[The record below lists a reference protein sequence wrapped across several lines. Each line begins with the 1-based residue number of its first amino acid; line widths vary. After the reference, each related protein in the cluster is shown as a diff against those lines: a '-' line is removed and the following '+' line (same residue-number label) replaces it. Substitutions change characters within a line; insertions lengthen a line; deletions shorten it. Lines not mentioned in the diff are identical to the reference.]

1 MKERILN
8 RFLIVIILGIIAAKF
23 IHIEADPWSIKST
36 ADIHDE
42 AWWAENA
49 KLKIQEDK
57 WIKDDI
63 AGGLAISPVIN
74 FIFYWSFKLFGIN
87 YFSLRIFSVIASI
100 LNIILYYLLSKRYL
114 QSTTQALTSTLLFA
128 SLPLYFIIGR
138 TGLLETGLISILLI
152 SILLVLQNNYW
163 LVFFAG
169 VSAAIGLQLKG
180 SFIFLMPVIIYL
192 LYAKN
197 KNTIKKDFFLFCLG
211 GVLVSFSFYLFYYF
225 PRLSMFQA
233 YYNAFSNEFY
243 TLKELLNPAGIVIRL
258 GYLFSKETLT
268 DPFIFLMI
276 LFLIYRIVYFKS
288 NDSMNKL
295 MLGFFIGFACT
306 LFSDFN
312 DKRILI
318 ICIGLPIFLSKSISD
333 KGKMNLNMLR
343 NVSIFC
349 SFSLFS
355 FMPNI
360 HFINWKDPYLV
371 GISIDSVLVFI
382 VSSFLVFSILFQ
394 LEKWKK
400 YRNVAGFFYLLFI
413 IIFLS
418 KTLAIII
425 SSLLHLNIGSFY
437 PIAIAAIIIC
447 SFYYFL
453 INRRTIFNYIIPMII
468 GIQISY
474 ISFQLYSDTFEIRK
488 LNLAFAKM
496 GKQNE
501 RIIGPNSIFEIA
513 FLSKTYPVYFSNK
526 GNVGIEISKND
537 IKWYGAITN
546 SEYSEQNLYSDLK
559 LTEKNLKMH
568 FEPYYSQKIYKNRY
582 KALIFKR
589 LEQNTKYLH

>member
-8 RFLIVIILGIIAAKF
+8 RCLIVIILGIIAAKF

-63 AGGLAISPVIN
+63 AGGLAVSPIIN
-74 FIFYWSFKLFGIN
+74 FIYYGSFKLFGIN
-87 YFSLRIFSVIASI
+87 FFSLRIFSVLASI

-114 QSTTQALTSTLLFA
+114 LSTREALISTLLFA
-128 SLPLYFIIGR
+128 SLPIYFIIGR
-138 TGLLETGLISILLI
+138 TGLIETGLISILLI
-152 SILLVLQNNYW
+152 SILLVLQSNYW
-163 LVFFAG
+163 QVFFAG
-169 VSAAIGLQLKG
+169 ISAAIGLQMKG
-180 SFIFLMPVIIYL
+180 SFIFLIPIILFLIYS
-192 LYAKN
+192 KN

-211 GVLVSFSFYLFYYF
+211 AILVTLSFYLFYYL
-225 PRLSMFQA
+225 PKLSLFQA

-276 LFLIYRIVYFKS
+276 LFLIYRIIYFKS

-318 ICIGLPIFLSKSISD
+318 ICITLPLFLSKRISD
-333 KGKMNLNMLR
+333 KGKLNLNMLR

-355 FMPNI
+355 YIPNI
-360 HFINWKDPYLV
+360 QLFDWKEPFLV
-371 GISIDSVLVFI
+371 GISFDAVLLFTFAL
-382 VSSFLVFSILFQ
+382 FLVFTIFLQ
-394 LEKWKK
+394 LEKIKNYKK
-400 YRNVAGFFYLLFI
+400 LIEFIYALFI

-418 KTLAIII
+418 KILSRIIL
-425 SSLLHLNIGSFY
+425 SLLNLKIESIY
-437 PIAIAAIIIC
+437 LIAIAAIIIC
-447 SFYYFL
+447 SFYYLL
-453 INRRTIFNYIIPMII
+453 INRSMRMNYFIPIIIS
-468 GIQISY
+468 IQISY

-496 GKQNE
+496 GKPNE
-501 RIIGPNSIFEIA
+501 RIIGPNSIFEIS
-513 FLSKTYPVYFSNK
+513 FLSNTHPIYFSNR
-526 GNVGIEISKND
+526 GIIGKEISIND
-537 IKWYGAITN
+537 VKWYGAITN
-546 SEYSEQNLYSDLK
+546 SEYSEENLYADLK
-559 LTEKNLKMH
+559 LTEKNLKIH
-568 FEPYYSQKIYKNRY
+568 FEPYYSQKLYKNKY
-582 KALIFKR
+582 KVLLFKR
-589 LEQNTKYLH
+589 LH

>member
-8 RFLIVIILGIIAAKF
+8 RFLIVIILAIVVSKF

-63 AGGLAISPVIN
+63 AGGLALSPIIN
-74 FIFYWSFKLFGIN
+74 LVYYCSFKLFGISF
-87 YFSLRIFSVIASI
+87 FSLRIFSVLASI
-100 LNIILYYLLSKRYL
+100 LNILLYYLLSKRYL
-114 QSTTQALTSTLLFA
+114 LSIKEALLSTLLFA
-128 SLPLYFIIGR
+128 SLPIYFIIGR

-169 VSAAIGLQLKG
+169 VSAALGLQMKG
-180 SFIFLMPVIIYL
+180 SFIFLMPIIIYL
-192 LYAKN
+192 LHAKN
-197 KNTIKKDFFLFCLG
+197 NNTIKKDLSLFCLG
-211 GVLVSFSFYLFYYF
+211 VILVSLSFYLFYYY
-225 PRLSMFQA
+225 PNLSLFQA

-258 GYLFSKETLT
+258 GYLFSKETLS
-268 DPFIFLMI
+268 DPFIFSMI
-276 LFLIYRIVYFKS
+276 LLLIYRIVYFKS
-288 NDSMNKL
+288 NNEMNKL
-295 MLGFFIGFACT
+295 MLGFFIGFVCT

-318 ICIGLPIFLSKSISD
+318 ICIGIPIFLSKSISD

-360 HFINWKDPYLV
+360 HLINWKEPYLV
-371 GISIDSVLVFI
+371 GISLDSVL
-382 VSSFLVFSILFQ
+382 LFSIALVLIFTIFIQ
-394 LEKWKK
+394 LESREK
-400 YRNVAGFFYLLFI
+400 YKNLVEFVYGLLI
-413 IIFLS
+413 IFFLS
-418 KTLAIII
+418 KILAIII
-425 SSLLHLNIGSFY
+425 SNQLNLDIESLYLMTIT
-437 PIAIAAIIIC
+437 AIIVFSI
-447 SFYYFL
+447 YYFL
-453 INRRTIFNYIIPMII
+453 ISRRMSFNYLIPIIIC
-468 GIQISY
+468 IQISY

-496 GKQNE
+496 GKSGE
-501 RIIGPNSIFEIA
+501 RTIGPNSIFEIS
-513 FLSKTYPVYFSNK
+513 FLSSTHPIYFSNRGK
-526 GNVGIEISKND
+526 IGKEISMND
-537 IKWYGAITN
+537 VKWYGAITN
-546 SEYSEQNLYSDLK
+546 SEYSEENLYTDLM
-559 LTEKNLKMH
+559 LTERNLKMH
-568 FEPYYSQKIYKNRY
+568 FEPYYSQKTYKIKY
-582 KALIFKR
+582 KALIFR
-589 LEQNTKYLH
+589 RVD

>member
-8 RFLIVIILGIIAAKF
+8 RCLIVIILGIIAAKF
-23 IHIEADPWSIKST
+23 IHIEADPWLIKST

-63 AGGLAISPVIN
+63 AGGLAVSPIIN
-74 FIFYWSFKLFGIN
+74 FIYYSSFKLFGIN
-87 YFSLRIFSVIASI
+87 FFSLRIFSVLASI

-114 QSTTQALTSTLLFA
+114 LSTREALISTLLFA
-128 SLPLYFIIGR
+128 SLPIYFIIGR
-138 TGLLETGLISILLI
+138 TGLIETGLISILLI
-152 SILLVLQNNYW
+152 SILLVLQSNYW
-163 LVFFAG
+163 QVFFAG
-169 VSAAIGLQLKG
+169 ISAAIGLQMKG
-180 SFIFLMPVIIYL
+180 SFIFLIPIILFLIYS
-192 LYAKN
+192 KN

-211 GVLVSFSFYLFYYF
+211 AILVTLSFYLFYYL
-225 PRLSMFQA
+225 PKLSLFQA

-276 LFLIYRIVYFKS
+276 LFLIYRIIYFKS

-318 ICIGLPIFLSKSISD
+318 ICISLPIFLSKRISD
-333 KGKMNLNMLR
+333 KGKLNLNMLR

-355 FMPNI
+355 YIPNI
-360 HFINWKDPYLV
+360 QLFNWKEPYLV
-371 GISIDSVLVFI
+371 GISFDAVLLFTFAL
-382 VSSFLVFSILFQ
+382 FLVFTIFLQ
-394 LEKWKK
+394 LEKIKNYKK
-400 YRNVAGFFYLLFI
+400 LIEFIYALFI

-418 KTLAIII
+418 KILSRIIL
-425 SSLLHLNIGSFY
+425 SLLNLKIESIY
-437 PIAIAAIIIC
+437 LIAIAAIIIC
-447 SFYYFL
+447 SFYYLL
-453 INRRTIFNYIIPMII
+453 INRSMRMNYFIPIIIS
-468 GIQISY
+468 IQISY

-496 GKQNE
+496 GKPNE
-501 RIIGPNSIFEIA
+501 RIIGPNSIFEIS
-513 FLSKTYPVYFSNK
+513 FLSNTHPIYFSNR
-526 GNVGIEISKND
+526 GIIGKEISIND
-537 IKWYGAITN
+537 VKWYGAITN
-546 SEYSEQNLYSDLK
+546 SEYSEENLYADLK
-559 LTEKNLKMH
+559 LTEKNLKIH
-568 FEPYYSQKIYKNRY
+568 FEPYYSQKLYKNKY
-582 KALIFKR
+582 KVLLFKR
-589 LEQNTKYLH
+589 LH